1 MSRAAGVFRAHFH
14 SPGSEKTTTGTPRE
28 RIQAGIRAYG
38 PFYDH
43 SEEGASD
50 GLYMEDNRRVSESV
64 IPEYVLSMPV
74 AIVVAKVS

>member
-1 MSRAAGVFRAHFH
+1 MSRDAGVFRAHIH

-43 SEEGASD
+43 RKRALPMVFIWKIISGYRN
-50 GLYMEDNRRVSESV
+50 LLF
-64 IPEYVLSMPV
+64 PSM
-74 AIVVAKVS
+74 